1 MLLNKIFDVTLCVD
15 KVFKTTTSTPFNIS
29 LFFLNDSLMILLI
42 LFLLLASLQYFL
54 EIAKPNLGVL
64 F

>member
-15 KVFKTTTSTPFNIS
+15 KVFKTTTSTPLNIS
-29 LFFLNDSLMILLI
+29 LFFLNDSLIILFI
-42 LFLLLASLQYFL
+42 LFLLLANLQYFL